1 MIPKLWLDRPY
12 YSLDAYCKNRY
23 GAKVYKI
30 ALDAGLT
37 CPNRDGTLGN
47 RGCIFCSAGGSG
59 DFAVKPMHSVAEQLK
74 TGQEMFGKKK
84 TGNLFIAYFQAYT
97 NTYGNPGYLAEIY
110 EEALKQPQIVG
121 ISIATRPDC
130 LPAEVLDILASL
142 KRKYP
147 TKDIW
152 VELGLQT
159 IHNTTAAY
167 IRRGYRLEV
176 FDDAVAKLKAL
187 DIPVIVHVILGLPG
201 ETTDM
206 VLETIQY
213 LNQLSIFGVKLQLLH
228 VLKDTDLATDYLDG
242 KFNTLS
248 KEDYMSLLIACLK
261 QLSPD
266 TVVHRLTGDGP
277 KDLLI
282 APTWSLYKRDFFN
295 TLHRHLKQTGEY
307 QGQDFY
313 KHSKLR

>member
-1 MIPKLWLDRPY
+1 MIPETWLDRPY

-23 GAKVYKI
+23 GSKVYKI

-37 CPNRDGTLGN
+37 CPNRDGTLGS

-59 DFAVKPMHSVAEQLK
+59 DFAVKPMDSVASQLK

-97 NTYGNPGYLAEIY
+97 NTYGKLEYLAEIY

-130 LPAEVLDILASL
+130 LPEEVLDLLVSL
-142 KRKYP
+142 QNKYP
-147 TKDIW
+147 HKDIW

-159 IHNTTAAY
+159 IHDTTAAY
-167 IRRGYRLEV
+167 IRRGYKLEV
-176 FDDAVAKLKAL
+176 FDTAVANLKARN
-187 DIPVIVHVILGLPG
+187 IPVIVHVILGLPG
-201 ETTDM
+201 ETTEM
-206 VLETIQY
+206 ILGTVRY
-213 LNQLSIFGVKLQLLH
+213 LNHHSIFGIKLQLLH
-228 VLKDTDLATDYLDG
+228 VLKNTDLADDYLAG
-242 KFNTLS
+242 KFETLS
-248 KEDYMSLLIACLK
+248 KEDYMSLLITCLK
-261 QLSPD
+261 NLSPD
-266 TVVHRLTGDGP
+266 IVIHRLTGDGP

-295 TLHRHLKQTGEY
+295 TMHRHLKQSGEY
-307 QGQDFY
+307 QGQDFQAG
-313 KHSKLR
+313 